1 MANNVT
7 VVNNGVV
14 QQRFYQVYGDLIES
28 KETMEPI
35 AIAHGNGPIC
45 GFDIVDTSTDHVIIR
60 GSWDPNL
67 SSDGISAPP
76 VLKKA
81 NRRVILSDGENNGGN
96 VVNAIVTNDGLIHIC
111 PAILDFT
118 NVKPTGGWFDLNNPN
133 GFVAFAMKVSHTYTP
148 VADASNIGVSD
159 FSITWLTLEKSTGG
173 TYSPAEVASL
183 DFSSL
188 VGTILPS
195 GWINRNTDSLVGIYI
210 VGYDPSW
217 GDNDVYASFRY
228 KMALV
233 SYDGKWPVS
242 PFTNGSFDI
251 LSLNQKVKN
260 IPVIEEDVDS
270 LKGLNSILQNQV
282 NTLGKGIECDYTL
295 STNVTYEETGDGTV
309 SITIKKLVYLG
320 VSLYEGAGKTFTS
333 NTLYLSNIRAI
344 YLDILSPGT
353 NQDTGL
359 PSISKWGLSLG
370 SSAVRLTNPR
380 DIKGSLS
387 GDFQGT
393 GVSGSTTAGIIC
405 LINKDGSQ
413 TPDSL
418 YDRVGNGKS
427 LKVVKPSDD
436 PSYYL
441 ALVLNNFFN
450 RFANTGDKL
459 DTSSERDKRYTRVF
473 IDTKSRGLTSSDACG
488 ITFRLYPTGINLSW
502 YVYLSNTSSP
512 YTQGTFRLD
521 LNSEL
526 ALHFKPYVLKNLYDF
541 YKKVTA
547 QRSGGKLLLQSMPL
561 MVNTTQSG
569 TEQEVNGHI
578 FVYLRD
584 DSSGNFYLEVVVGT
598 ISGSSSA
605 ISSSSA
611 IRSTYFGTTFIPFML
626 NDVWDLCN
634 TGDLSITPHV

>member
-28 KETMEPI
+28 KEIMEPI

-67 SSDGISAPP
+67 YSDGISAPP

-118 NVKPTGGWFDLNNPN
+118 KVKPTGGWFDLNSPDR
-133 GFVAFAMKVSHTYTP
+133 FVAFAMKVSHTYTP

-183 DFSSL
+183 NFSSL

-217 GDNDVYASFRY
+217 GDNDVYASFGY

-282 NTLGKGIECDYTL
+282 NTLGKGIECDYDL
-295 STNVTYEETGDGTV
+295 NIHVTDKGTGNGTV

-333 NTLYLSNIRAI
+333 NIMYLNNIKAI
-344 YLDILSPGT
+344 YLDILSSDT
-353 NQDTGL
+353 NPDTGL

-370 SSAVRLTNPR
+370 LSTVRLTNPS
-380 DIKGSLS
+380 DIRGGIS

-393 GVSGSTTAGIIC
+393 GESGSISAGIIC
-405 LINKDGSQ
+405 LINKNGQ
-413 TPDSL
+413 MTDSY
-418 YDRVGNGKS
+418 YDLVGNGKS
-427 LKVVKPSDD
+427 SKVVKPSDD

-450 RFANTGDKL
+450 RFANTADVL
-459 DTSSERDKRYTRVF
+459 DTSPERDKRYTRIF
-473 IDTKSRGLTSSDACG
+473 IDTKSGGLISSDTCG

-541 YKKVTA
+541 YKKVTITA
-547 QRSGGKLLLQSMPL
+547 PGERLLLQSMPL
-561 MVNTTQSG
+561 VMRDTQTG
-569 TEQEVNGHI
+569 LEQEVNGHI
-578 FVYLRD
+578 FVYLRNN
-584 DSSGNFYLEVVVGT
+584 SSGNFYLEVIVGS
-598 ISGSSSA
+598 ISGSSYT
-605 ISSSSA
+605 
-611 IRSTYFGTTFIPFML
+611 IRNTYFGTTFIPFML

-634 TGDLSITPHV
+634 IGDVSITPNV

>member
-81 NRRVILSDGENNGGN
+81 NRRVIISDGENNGGN

-133 GFVAFAMKVSHTYTP
+133 RFVAFAMKVSHTYTP

-217 GDNDVYASFRY
+217 GDNDVYASFGY

-282 NTLGKGIECDYTL
+282 NTLGKGIECDYDL
-295 STNVTYEETGDGTV
+295 NIYVTDKGTGNGTV

-333 NTLYLSNIRAI
+333 NTMYLNNIKAI
-344 YLDILSPGT
+344 YLDILSSGT
-353 NQDTGL
+353 NPDTGL

-370 SSAVRLTNPR
+370 LSTVRLTNPS
-380 DIKGSLS
+380 DIRGGIS

-393 GVSGSTTAGIIC
+393 GESGSISAGIIC
-405 LINKDGSQ
+405 LINKNGQ
-413 TPDSL
+413 MTDSY
-418 YDRVGNGKS
+418 YDLVGNGKS
-427 LKVVKPSDD
+427 SKVVKPSDD

-450 RFANTGDKL
+450 RFANTADVL

-473 IDTKSRGLTSSDACG
+473 IDTKSGGLTSNDTCG

-526 ALHFKPYVLKNLYDF
+526 ALHFKSYVLKNLYDF

-547 QRSGGKLLLQSMPL
+547 QESGGKLLLQSMPL

-605 ISSSSA
+605 I
-611 IRSTYFGTTFIPFML
+611 RSTYFGTTFIPFML

-634 TGDLSITPHV
+634 TGDVSITPHV

>member
-14 QQRFYQVYGDLIES
+14 QQRFYQVYGNLIES

-60 GSWDPNL
+60 GSWDPHL

-118 NVKPTGGWFDLNNPN
+118 NVKPTGGWFDINNPSR
-133 GFVAFAMKVSHTYTP
+133 FVAFAMKVSHTYTP

-159 FSITWLTLEKSTGG
+159 FNITWLTLEKSIGG

-183 DFSSL
+183 DFSHL

-210 VGYDPSW
+210 IGYDPSW
-217 GDNDVYASFRY
+217 GDNDVYASFGY

-282 NTLGKGIECDYTL
+282 NTLGKGIECDYDL
-295 STNVTYEETGDGTV
+295 NIHVTDKGNGNGTV

-320 VSLYEGAGKTFTS
+320 VSLYKGAGKTFTS
-333 NTLYLSNIRAI
+333 NILYLNNIRAI
-344 YLDILSPGT
+344 YLDILSSGT
-353 NQDTGL
+353 NPDTDL

-370 SSAVRLTNPR
+370 SSTVRLTNPS
-380 DIKGSLS
+380 DIRKGIS

-393 GVSGSTTAGIIC
+393 GESGSISAGIIC
-405 LINKDGSQ
+405 LINKNGQ
-413 TPDSL
+413 ITDSY
-418 YDRVGNGKS
+418 YDLVGNGKS
-427 LKVVKPSDD
+427 SKVVKPSDD

-450 RFANTGDKL
+450 RFANAADVL
-459 DTSSERDKRYTRVF
+459 DVSSENNKRYTRIF
-473 IDTKSRGLTSSDACG
+473 IDTKSGGLTSGDTCG

-512 YTQGTFRLD
+512 YTQGTFRLN

-526 ALHFKPYVLKNLYDF
+526 ALHFNPYVLKNLYDF

-547 QRSGGKLLLQSMPL
+547 QSSGGGKLLLQSMPL
-561 MVNTTQSG
+561 MVNTTQTG
-569 TEQEVNGHI
+569 LEQEVNGHI
-578 FVYLRD
+578 FVYLRNT
-584 DSSGNFYLEVVVGT
+584 SSNNFYLEIVVST
-598 ISGSSSA
+598 ISDSSST
-605 ISSSSA
+605 

-634 TGDLSITPHV
+634 IGDV

>member
-118 NVKPTGGWFDLNNPN
+118 NVKPTGGWFDLNNPDR
-133 GFVAFAMKVSHTYTP
+133 FVAFAMKVSHTYTP

-159 FSITWLTLEKSTGG
+159 FSITRLTLEKSIGG

-217 GDNDVYASFRY
+217 GDNDVYASFGY

-295 STNVTYEETGDGTV
+295 STNVTNKKTGDGTV

-370 SSAVRLTNPR
+370 SSAARLTNPR

-427 LKVVKPSDD
+427 SKVVKPSDD

-459 DTSSERDKRYTRVF
+459 DISSERDKRYTRIL
-473 IDTKSRGLTSSDACG
+473 IDTKSGGLTPSDNCE

-502 YVYLSNTSSP
+502 YLYLSNTSSP

-547 QRSGGKLLLQSMPL
+547 QVSGGELLLQSMPL
-561 MVNTTQSG
+561 IVNTTQTG
-569 TEQEVNGHI
+569 LKQEVNGHTL
-578 FVYLRD
+578 VYLRN
-584 DSSGNFYLEVVVGT
+584 DSSGNFYLEVVVST
-598 ISGSSSA
+598 IN
-605 ISSSSA
+605 SSSS
-611 IRSTYFGTTFIPFML
+611 ILRSIYFGTTFIPFML

-634 TGDLSITPHV
+634 IGDASITLNV

>member
-1 MANNVT
+1 MDNNVT

-118 NVKPTGGWFDLNNPN
+118 NVKPTGGWFDLYNPN
-133 GFVAFAMKVSHTYTP
+133 RFVAFAMKVSHTYTP

-217 GDNDVYASFRY
+217 GDNDVYASFGY

-282 NTLGKGIECDYTL
+282 NTLGKGIECDYDL
-295 STNVTYEETGDGTV
+295 NIHVTDEGTGNGTV

-333 NTLYLSNIRAI
+333 NTMYLNNIKAI
-344 YLDILSPGT
+344 YLDILSSDT
-353 NQDTGL
+353 NPDTGL

-370 SSAVRLTNPR
+370 LSTVRLTNPS
-380 DIKGSLS
+380 DIRGGIS

-393 GVSGSTTAGIIC
+393 GESGSITAGIIC
-405 LINKDGSQ
+405 LINKDGQIS
-413 TPDSL
+413 DSY
-418 YDRVGNGKS
+418 YDLVGNGKS
-427 LKVVKPSDD
+427 SKVVKPSDD

-450 RFANTGDKL
+450 RFTNTADVM

-473 IDTKSRGLTSSDACG
+473 IGTKMGGLTSSDACI

-502 YVYLSNTSSP
+502 YVYLSYTSSP

-547 QRSGGKLLLQSMPL
+547 RAVSGGKLLLQSMPL
-561 MVNTTQSG
+561 MVNTTQLG
-569 TEQEVNGHI
+569 LEEEVNGHI
-578 FVYLRD
+578 FVYLRN
-584 DSSGNFYLEVVVGT
+584 DSSDNFYLEVVVGT
-598 ISGSSSA
+598 INGSSSV
-605 ISSSSA
+605 
-611 IRSTYFGTTFIPFML
+611 IRNAYFGTTFIPFML

-634 TGDLSITPHV
+634 IGDVSITPNV

>member
-67 SSDGISAPP
+67 SSDGISAPS

-81 NRRVILSDGENNGGN
+81 NRRVIISDGENNGGN

-111 PAILDFT
+111 PVTLDFT

-133 GFVAFAMKVSHTYTP
+133 RFVAFAMKVSHTYTP

-159 FSITWLTLEKSTGG
+159 FSITWLSLEKSTGG

-217 GDNDVYASFRY
+217 GDNDVYASFGY

-251 LSLNQKVKN
+251 LSLNQKIKN
-260 IPVIEEDVDS
+260 IPVIEDDIDS

-295 STNVTYEETGDGTV
+295 DINVTDEGTGDGTV

-320 VSLYEGAGKTFTS
+320 VSLYEGAGKTFIS
-333 NTLYLSNIRAI
+333 NTLYLNNIRAI
-344 YLDILSPGT
+344 YLDILSSGT
-353 NQDTGL
+353 NPDTGL

-370 SSAVRLTNPR
+370 SSTVRLTNPS
-380 DIKGSLS
+380 DIRGSLS

-393 GVSGSTTAGIIC
+393 GESGSITAGIIC
-405 LINKDGSQ
+405 LINKDGQIS
-413 TPDSL
+413 DSY
-418 YDRVGNGKS
+418 YDLVGNGKS
-427 LKVVKPSDD
+427 SKVVKPSDD

-450 RFANTGDKL
+450 RFTNTADVI

-473 IDTKSRGLTSSDACG
+473 IDTKSGGLISSDACG

-547 QRSGGKLLLQSMPL
+547 QQSGGKLLLQSMPL
-561 MVNTTQSG
+561 MVKTTQSG

-584 DSSGNFYLEVVVGT
+584 DSSGNFYLEVVVST
-598 ISGSSSA
+598 ISG
-605 ISSSSA
+605 SSSA

-634 TGDLSITPHV
+634 IGDVSITPNV

>member
-45 GFDIVDTSTDHVIIR
+45 GFDIVDTSTNHVIIR
-60 GSWDPNL
+60 GSWDPHL

-96 VVNAIVTNDGLIHIC
+96 VVNALVTNDGLIHIC

-118 NVKPTGGWFDLNNPN
+118 NVKPTGGWFDLNSPSR
-133 GFVAFAMKVSHTYTP
+133 FVAFAMKVSHTYTQ

-183 DFSSL
+183 NFSSL

-217 GDNDVYASFRY
+217 GDNDVYASFGY

-282 NTLGKGIECDYTL
+282 NTLGKGIECDYDL
-295 STNVTYEETGDGTV
+295 NIYVTDQGIGNGTV

-320 VSLYEGAGKTFTS
+320 VSLHEGAGKTFTS
-333 NTLYLSNIRAI
+333 NIIYLNNIKAI
-344 YLDILSPGT
+344 YLDILLSDT
-353 NQDTGL
+353 NPDTGL

-370 SSAVRLTNPR
+370 LSTVRLTNPS
-380 DIKGSLS
+380 DIRGGDIS

-393 GVSGSTTAGIIC
+393 GESGSISAGIIC
-405 LINKDGSQ
+405 LINKNGQ
-413 TPDSL
+413 MTDSY
-418 YDRVGNGKS
+418 YDLVGNGKS
-427 LKVVKPSDD
+427 SKVVKPSDD

-450 RFANTGDKL
+450 RFANTADVL
-459 DTSSERDKRYTRVF
+459 DTSSERDKRYTRIF
-473 IDTKSRGLTSSDACG
+473 IDTKSGGLISSDACA

-502 YVYLSNTSSP
+502 YVYLSRTSSP
-512 YTQGTFRLD
+512 YTKGTFRLD

-547 QRSGGKLLLQSMPL
+547 QSSGGRLLLQSMPL
-561 MVNTTQSG
+561 MVNATQTG
-569 TEQEVNGHI
+569 LEEEVNGHI
-578 FVYLRD
+578 FVYLRNN
-584 DSSGNFYLEVVVGT
+584 SSGNFYLEVVVGT
-598 ISGSSSA
+598 INGSSL
-605 ISSSSA
+605 A

-626 NDVWDLCN
+626 SDVWDLCN
-634 TGDLSITPHV
+634 IGDVSITQNV

>member
-45 GFDIVDTSTDHVIIR
+45 GFDIVDTSTDHVVIR

-111 PAILDFT
+111 PVTLDFT
-118 NVKPTGGWFDLNNPN
+118 DVKPTGGWFDLNNPN
-133 GFVAFAMKVSHTYTP
+133 RFVAFAMKVSHTYTP

-188 VGTILPS
+188 IGNILPS

-210 VGYDPSW
+210 IGYDPSW
-217 GDNDVYASFRY
+217 GDNDIYASFGY
-228 KMALV
+228 KMALIP
-233 SYDGKWPVS
+233 YDGKWPVS
-242 PFTNGSFDI
+242 PFINGSFDI
-251 LSLNQKVKN
+251 LSLNNKVKN

-295 STNVTYEETGDGTV
+295 NTNVTDEGIGDGTV

-333 NTLYLSNIRAI
+333 NTLYLNNIRAI
-344 YLDILSPGT
+344 YLDILSSGT
-353 NQDTGL
+353 NPDTGL

-370 SSAVRLTNPR
+370 SSTVRLTNPSDLR
-380 DIKGSLS
+380 GSLS

-393 GVSGSTTAGIIC
+393 GESDSTVAGIIC
-405 LINKDGSQ
+405 LINKDGQILDSQ
-413 TPDSL
+413 
-418 YDRVGNGKS
+418 YNRVGNGKS
-427 LKVVKPSDD
+427 SKVVKPSDD

-450 RFANTGDKL
+450 RFTNTADQL

-473 IDTKSRGLTSSDACG
+473 IDTKSGGLTSGDQCG

-547 QRSGGKLLLQSMPL
+547 QASGGKLLLQSIPL
-561 MVNTTQSG
+561 MMNTSQTG
-569 TEQEVNGHI
+569 LEQEANGHI
-578 FVYLRD
+578 FVYLRN
-584 DSSGNFYLEVVVGT
+584 DSSDNFYLEVVVGT
-598 ISGSSSA
+598 ISGSSST
-605 ISSSSA
+605 

-634 TGDLSITPHV
+634 IGDVSITPNV

>member
-81 NRRVILSDGENNGGN
+81 NRRVIISDGENNGGN

-111 PAILDFT
+111 PVTLDFT
-118 NVKPTGGWFDLNNPN
+118 DVKPTGGWFDLINPSK
-133 GFVAFAMKVSHTYTP
+133 FVAFAMKVSHTYTP

-159 FSITWLTLEKSTGG
+159 FSITWLTLEKSIGG

-195 GWINRNTDSLVGIYI
+195 DWINRNTDSLVGIYI

-217 GDNDVYASFRY
+217 GDNDVYASFGY

-282 NTLGKGIECDYTL
+282 NTLGKGIECDYDL
-295 STNVTYEETGDGTV
+295 NIYVTDEGTGNGTV

-333 NTLYLSNIRAI
+333 NIMYLDNIKAI
-344 YLDILSPGT
+344 YLDILSSDT
-353 NQDTGL
+353 NPDTGL

-370 SSAVRLTNPR
+370 LSTVRLTNPS
-380 DIKGSLS
+380 DIGGGIS

-393 GVSGSTTAGIIC
+393 GESGSISAGIIC
-405 LINKDGSQ
+405 LINKNGQ
-413 TPDSL
+413 MTDSY
-418 YDRVGNGKS
+418 YDLVGNGKS
-427 LKVVKPSDD
+427 SKVVKPSDD

-450 RFANTGDKL
+450 RFANTADVL

-473 IDTKSRGLTSSDACG
+473 INTRSGGLTSSDDCG

-502 YVYLSNTSSP
+502 YVYLSDTSSP
-512 YTQGTFRLD
+512 YTRGTFRLD

-547 QRSGGKLLLQSMPL
+547 QASGGKLLLQSMPL

-578 FVYLRD
+578 FVYLRN
-584 DSSGNFYLEVVVGT
+584 DSSDNFYLEVVVGT
-598 ISGSSSA
+598 ISGSSSVT
-605 ISSSSA
+605 
-611 IRSTYFGTTFIPFML
+611 IRSIYFGTTFIPFML

-634 TGDLSITPHV
+634 TGDVSITPKV

>member
-133 GFVAFAMKVSHTYTP
+133 RFVAFAMKVSHTYTP

-217 GDNDVYASFRY
+217 GDNDVYASFGY

-282 NTLGKGIECDYTL
+282 NILGKGIECDYTL
-295 STNVTYEETGDGTV
+295 STNVTNEETGDGTV

-427 LKVVKPSDD
+427 SKVVKPSDD

-473 IDTKSRGLTSSDACG
+473 IDTKSGGLTSSDACG

-502 YVYLSNTSSP
+502 YLYLSNTSSP

-526 ALHFKPYVLKNLYDF
+526 ALHFNPYVLKNLYDF

-547 QRSGGKLLLQSMPL
+547 QQSGGKLLLQSMPL
-561 MVNTTQSG
+561 MVNTTQIG

-584 DSSGNFYLEVVVGT
+584 DSSGNFYLEVVVGI
-598 ISGSSSA
+598 ISGSSSV
-605 ISSSSA
+605 
-611 IRSTYFGTTFIPFML
+611 IRNTYFGTTFIPFML

-634 TGDLSITPHV
+634 TGDVSITPHV

>member
-133 GFVAFAMKVSHTYTP
+133 RFVAFAMKVSHTYTP

-217 GDNDVYASFRY
+217 GDNDVYASFGY

-295 STNVTYEETGDGTV
+295 STNVTDEETGDGTV

-427 LKVVKPSDD
+427 SKVVKPSDD

-459 DTSSERDKRYTRVF
+459 DTSSERDKRYTRIF
-473 IDTKSRGLTSSDACG
+473 IDTRSGGLTSSDTCG
-488 ITFRLYPTGINLSW
+488 ITFRLYPIGINLSW

-512 YTQGTFRLD
+512 SYTQGTFRLD

-526 ALHFKPYVLKNLYDF
+526 DLHFNSYVLKNVYDF

-547 QRSGGKLLLQSMPL
+547 QKSGGKLLLQSMPL
-561 MVNTTQSG
+561 MVNTTQIGLES
-569 TEQEVNGHI
+569 EVNGHI

-598 ISGSSSA
+598 ISGSSST
-605 ISSSSA
+605 
-611 IRSTYFGTTFIPFML
+611 IRNTYFGTTFIPFML

-634 TGDLSITPHV
+634 IGDVSITPNV

>member
-1 MANNVT
+1 MDNNVT

-111 PAILDFT
+111 PVTLDFT
-118 NVKPTGGWFDLNNPN
+118 DVKPTGGWFDLNSNPSK
-133 GFVAFAMKVSHTYTP
+133 FVAFAMKVSHTYTP

-183 DFSSL
+183 NFSSL

-217 GDNDVYASFRY
+217 GDNDVYASFGY

-260 IPVIEEDVDS
+260 IPVIEDDIDS

-295 STNVTYEETGDGTV
+295 DINVTNEGTGDGTV

-320 VSLYEGAGKTFTS
+320 VSLYEEAGKTFIS
-333 NTLYLSNIRAI
+333 NTLYLNNIRAI
-344 YLDILSPGT
+344 YLDILSSGT
-353 NQDTGL
+353 NPDTGL

-370 SSAVRLTNPR
+370 SSTVRLTNPS
-380 DIKGSLS
+380 DIRRSLS

-393 GVSGSTTAGIIC
+393 GESGSITAGIIC
-405 LINKDGSQ
+405 LINKDGQIS
-413 TPDSL
+413 DSY
-418 YDRVGNGKS
+418 YDLVGNGKS
-427 LKVVKPSDD
+427 SKVVKPSDD

-450 RFANTGDKL
+450 RFTNTADVI
-459 DTSSERDKRYTRVF
+459 DISSNRDKRYTRIF
-473 IDTKSRGLTSSDACG
+473 IDTKSGGLTSSDTCV

-502 YVYLSNTSSP
+502 HLYLSKTSSP

-526 ALHFKPYVLKNLYDF
+526 TLHFKSYVLKNLYDF

-547 QRSGGKLLLQSMPL
+547 QESGGKLLLQSMPL
-561 MVNTTQSG
+561 MVDTTQSG

-578 FVYLRD
+578 FVYLRG

-605 ISSSSA
+605 T
-611 IRSTYFGTTFIPFML
+611 RRRTYFGTTFIPFML

-634 TGDLSITPHV
+634 TGDVSITPNV

>member
-118 NVKPTGGWFDLNNPN
+118 NVKPTGGWFDINNPN
-133 GFVAFAMKVSHTYTP
+133 RFVAFAMKVSHTYTP

-188 VGTILPS
+188 VGIILPS

-210 VGYDPSW
+210 IGYDPSW
-217 GDNDVYASFRY
+217 GDNDVYASFGY

-282 NTLGKGIECDYTL
+282 NTLGKGIECDYDL
-295 STNVTYEETGDGTV
+295 NIYVTNKGIGNGTV

-333 NTLYLSNIRAI
+333 NILYLNNIKAI
-344 YLDILSPGT
+344 YLDILPSGT
-353 NQDTGL
+353 NPADTGL

-370 SSAVRLTNPR
+370 FSTVRLTNPS
-380 DIKGSLS
+380 DIRKDIS

-393 GVSGSTTAGIIC
+393 GESGSISAGIIC
-405 LINKDGSQ
+405 LINKNGQ
-413 TPDSL
+413 MTDSH
-418 YDRVGNGKS
+418 YDLVGNGKS
-427 LKVVKPSDD
+427 SKVVKPSDD

-450 RFANTGDKL
+450 RFANITDVL
-459 DTSSERDKRYTRVF
+459 DTSSERDKRYIRIY
-473 IDTKSRGLTSSDACG
+473 IDTKSGGLISSDTCG

-526 ALHFKPYVLKNLYDF
+526 ALHFRPYVLKNLYDF

-547 QRSGGKLLLQSMPL
+547 QVSGGKLLLQSMPL
-561 MVNTTQSG
+561 MVNATQTG
-569 TEQEVNGHI
+569 LEQEVNGHI
-578 FVYLRD
+578 FVYLRN
-584 DSSGNFYLEVVVGT
+584 DSSGNFYLEVVVSS
-598 ISGSSSA
+598 ISGSSSV
-605 ISSSSA
+605 
-611 IRSTYFGTTFIPFML
+611 IRSIYFGTTFIPFML

-634 TGDLSITPHV
+634 IGDV

>member
-67 SSDGISAPP
+67 SSDGIPAPP

-81 NRRVILSDGENNGGN
+81 NRRVIISDGENNGGN

-111 PAILDFT
+111 PVILDFT
-118 NVKPTGGWFDLNNPN
+118 DVKPTGGWFDLISNPSK
-133 GFVAFAMKVSHTYTP
+133 FVAFAMKVSHTYTP

-159 FSITWLTLEKSTGG
+159 FSITWLTLEKSIGG

-217 GDNDVYASFRY
+217 GDNDVYASFGY

-251 LSLNQKVKN
+251 LSLNQRVKN
-260 IPVIEEDVDS
+260 ILPVMGDNIDS
-270 LKGLNSILQNQV
+270 LKGILQNQV
-282 NTLGKGIECDYTL
+282 NTIGKGIECDYTL
-295 STNVTYEETGDGTV
+295 DINVTDKGTGDGTV

-320 VSLYEGAGKTFTS
+320 ISLYEGAGRTFTS
-333 NTLYLSNIRAI
+333 NTVYLNHIKAI
-344 YLDILSPGT
+344 YLDILSFNT
-353 NQDTGL
+353 NPDTGL

-370 SSAVRLTNPR
+370 LSTVRLTNPS
-380 DIKGSLS
+380 DIRRGMS
-387 GDFQGT
+387 GDFQGI
-393 GVSGSTTAGIIC
+393 GKSGPILSGIIC
-405 LINKDGSQ
+405 LINKNGQ
-413 TPDSL
+413 MTDSHYGL
-418 YDRVGNGKS
+418 VGNGKS
-427 LKVVKPSDD
+427 SKVVKPSDD

-450 RFANTGDKL
+450 RFANTADVL
-459 DTSSERDKRYTRVF
+459 DVSSSEKYKRYIKTF
-473 IDTKSRGLTSSDACG
+473 IDTKSEGLTSSDCCV

-502 YVYLSNTSSP
+502 YVYLSKTSSP

-521 LNSEL
+521 LNSIL
-526 ALHFKPYVLKNLYDF
+526 ALHFEPYVLKNLYDF
-541 YKKVTA
+541 YKKVTT
-547 QRSGGKLLLQSMPL
+547 QVYGGKLLLQSMPL
-561 MVNTTQSG
+561 MVDTTQSG

-578 FVYLRD
+578 FVYLLRND
-584 DSSGNFYLEVVVGT
+584 LSDNFYLEVVVGT

-605 ISSSSA
+605 T
-611 IRSTYFGTTFIPFML
+611 IRNIYLGTTFIPFML

-634 TGDLSITPHV
+634 TGDVSITPKV

>member
-14 QQRFYQVYGDLIES
+14 QQRFYQVYGNLIES

-81 NRRVILSDGENNGGN
+81 NRRVILSDRENNGGN

-118 NVKPTGGWFDLNNPN
+118 NVKPTGGWFDLNSPDR
-133 GFVAFAMKVSHTYTP
+133 FVAFAMKVSHTYTP

-183 DFSSL
+183 NFASL

-295 STNVTYEETGDGTV
+295 STKVTNEETGDGTV

-427 LKVVKPSDD
+427 SKVVKPSDD

-459 DTSSERDKRYTRVF
+459 DTSSKRDKRYTRIF
-473 IDTKSRGLTSSDACG
+473 IDTKSGGLTSSDTCG

-547 QRSGGKLLLQSMPL
+547 KASGGKLLLQSMPL
-561 MVNTTQSG
+561 IVNTTQTG
-569 TEQEVNGHI
+569 LEQEVNGHI
-578 FVYLRD
+578 FVYLRN
-584 DSSGNFYLEVVVGT
+584 DSSDNFYLEVVVGT
-598 ISGSSSA
+598 ISG
-605 ISSSSA
+605 SSSA

-634 TGDLSITPHV
+634 IGDVSITPNV

>member
-81 NRRVILSDGENNGGN
+81 NRRVILSDGKNNGGN

-133 GFVAFAMKVSHTYTP
+133 RFVAFAMKVSHTYTP

-217 GDNDVYASFRY
+217 GDNDVYASFGY

-260 IPVIEEDVDS
+260 IPIIEADVDS

-295 STNVTYEETGDGTV
+295 NTNVTDEGIGDGTV

-333 NTLYLSNIRAI
+333 NTLYLNNIRAI
-344 YLDILSPGT
+344 YLDILSSGT
-353 NQDTGL
+353 NPETGL
-359 PSISKWGLSLG
+359 PSISKWGLTLG
-370 SSAVRLTNPR
+370 SSTVRLTNPSDLR
-380 DIKGSLS
+380 GSLS

-393 GVSGSTTAGIIC
+393 GESGSTVAGIIC
-405 LINKDGSQ
+405 LINKNGQ
-413 TPDSL
+413 MTDSY
-418 YDRVGNGKS
+418 YDLVGNGKS
-427 LKVVKPSDD
+427 SKVVKPSDD

-450 RFANTGDKL
+450 RFTNTADQL

-473 IDTKSRGLTSSDACG
+473 IDTKSGGLTSGDQCG

-547 QRSGGKLLLQSMPL
+547 QASGGKLLLQSIPL
-561 MVNTTQSG
+561 MMNTSQTG
-569 TEQEVNGHI
+569 LEQEANGHI
-578 FVYLRD
+578 FVYLRN
-584 DSSGNFYLEVVVGT
+584 DSSDNFYLEVVVGT
-598 ISGSSSA
+598 ISGSSST
-605 ISSSSA
+605 

-634 TGDLSITPHV
+634 MGDVSITPHV

>member
-81 NRRVILSDGENNGGN
+81 NRRVIISDGENNGGN

-111 PAILDFT
+111 PVTLDFT
-118 NVKPTGGWFDLNNPN
+118 DVKPTGGWFDLNNPN
-133 GFVAFAMKVSHTYTP
+133 RFVAFAMKVSHTYTP

-217 GDNDVYASFRY
+217 GDNDVYASFGY

-295 STNVTYEETGDGTV
+295 DIKVTDEGTGDGTV

-333 NTLYLSNIRAI
+333 NTMYLNNIKAI
-344 YLDILSPGT
+344 YLDILSSDT
-353 NQDTGL
+353 NPDTGL

-370 SSAVRLTNPR
+370 LSTVRLTNPS
-380 DIKGSLS
+380 DIRGGIS

-393 GVSGSTTAGIIC
+393 GESGSISAGIIC
-405 LINKDGSQ
+405 LINKNGQ
-413 TPDSL
+413 MTDSYYGL
-418 YDRVGNGKS
+418 VGNGKS
-427 LKVVKPSDD
+427 SKVVKPSDD

-450 RFANTGDKL
+450 RFANIADVL

-473 IDTKSRGLTSSDACG
+473 IDTKSGGLTLSDACG

-547 QRSGGKLLLQSMPL
+547 QASGGKLLLQSMPL
-561 MVNTTQSG
+561 MVNTTKSG

-578 FVYLRD
+578 FVYLRN
-584 DSSGNFYLEVVVGT
+584 DSSDNFYLEVVVGT

-605 ISSSSA
+605 T
-611 IRSTYFGTTFIPFML
+611 IRSIYFGTTFIPFML

-634 TGDLSITPHV
+634 TGDVSITPNV

>member
-45 GFDIVDTSTDHVIIR
+45 GFDIVDTSTDRVIIR

-133 GFVAFAMKVSHTYTP
+133 RFVAFAMKVSHTYTP

-210 VGYDPSW
+210 IGYDPSW
-217 GDNDVYASFRY
+217 GDNDVYASFGY

-282 NTLGKGIECDYTL
+282 NTLGKGIECDYDL
-295 STNVTYEETGDGTV
+295 NIYVTDGGTGNGTV

-320 VSLYEGAGKTFTS
+320 VSLHEGAGKTFTS
-333 NTLYLSNIRAI
+333 NTMYLNNIKAI
-344 YLDILSPGT
+344 YLDILSSGT
-353 NQDTGL
+353 NPDTGL

-370 SSAVRLTNPR
+370 SSTVRLTNPS
-380 DIKGSLS
+380 DIRGSLS

-393 GVSGSTTAGIIC
+393 GESGSITAGIIC
-405 LINKDGSQ
+405 LINKNGQ
-413 TPDSL
+413 MTDSY
-418 YDRVGNGKS
+418 YDLVGNGKS
-427 LKVVKPSDD
+427 SKVVKPSDD

-450 RFANTGDKL
+450 RFANTTDVL

-473 IDTKSRGLTSSDACG
+473 IDTKSGGLTSSDICG

-547 QRSGGKLLLQSMPL
+547 QASGGKLLLQSMPL
-561 MVNTTQSG
+561 MVNTTQTG
-569 TEQEVNGHI
+569 LEQEVNGHI
-578 FVYLRD
+578 FVYLRN
-584 DSSGNFYLEVVVGT
+584 DSSDNFYLEVVVST
-598 ISGSSSA
+598 ISG
-605 ISSSSA
+605 SSSA

-634 TGDLSITPHV
+634 IGDVSITPNV

>member
-133 GFVAFAMKVSHTYTP
+133 RFVAFAMKVSHTYTP
-148 VADASNIGVSD
+148 VADASNIGASD
-159 FSITWLTLEKSTGG
+159 FSITWLSLEKSTGG
-173 TYSPAEVASL
+173 TYSPSEVASL

-188 VGTILPS
+188 IGNILPS

-210 VGYDPSW
+210 IGYDPSW
-217 GDNDVYASFRY
+217 GDNDIYASFGY

-242 PFTNGSFDI
+242 PFINGSFDI
-251 LSLNQKVKN
+251 LSLNNKVKN
-260 IPVIEEDVDS
+260 IPIIEADVDS

-295 STNVTYEETGDGTV
+295 NTHVTDEGTGDGTV

-333 NTLYLSNIRAI
+333 NTLYLNNIRAI
-344 YLDILSPGT
+344 YLDILSSGT
-353 NQDTGL
+353 NPETGL
-359 PSISKWGLSLG
+359 PSISKWGLTLG
-370 SSAVRLTNPR
+370 SSTVRLTNPSDLR
-380 DIKGSLS
+380 GSLS

-393 GVSGSTTAGIIC
+393 GESGSTVAGIIC
-405 LINKDGSQ
+405 LINKNGQ
-413 TPDSL
+413 MTDSY
-418 YDRVGNGKS
+418 YDLVGNGKS
-427 LKVVKPSDD
+427 SKVVKPSDD

-450 RFANTGDKL
+450 RFTNTADQL

-473 IDTKSRGLTSSDACG
+473 IDTKSGGLTSGDQCG

-547 QRSGGKLLLQSMPL
+547 QASGGKLLLQSMPL

-578 FVYLRD
+578 FVYLRN
-584 DSSGNFYLEVVVGT
+584 DSSDNFYLEVVVGT

-605 ISSSSA
+605 T

-634 TGDLSITPHV
+634 TGDVSITPHV

>member
-60 GSWDPNL
+60 GSWDPYL
-67 SSDGISAPP
+67 SRDGISAPP

-81 NRRVILSDGENNGGN
+81 NRRVILSDGKNNGGN

-118 NVKPTGGWFDLNNPN
+118 NVKPTGGWFDLYNPN

-188 VGTILPS
+188 IGTILPS

-210 VGYDPSW
+210 IGYDPSW
-217 GDNDVYASFRY
+217 GDNDVYASFGY
-228 KMALV
+228 KVALV

-270 LKGLNSILQNQV
+270 LKGLNNILQNQV
-282 NTLGKGIECDYTL
+282 NTLGKGIECDYDL
-295 STNVTYEETGDGTV
+295 NIRVTDKGVGNGIV

-333 NTLYLSNIRAI
+333 NSVYLDNIKAI
-344 YLDILSPGT
+344 YLDILSSGT
-353 NQDTGL
+353 NPDTDL

-370 SSAVRLTNPR
+370 LSTVRLTNPSDLR
-380 DIKGSLS
+380 EGIS

-393 GVSGSTTAGIIC
+393 GESGSISAGIIC
-405 LINKDGSQ
+405 LINKNGQ
-413 TPDSL
+413 LTDSH
-418 YDRVGNGKS
+418 YDLVGNGKS
-427 LKVVKPSDD
+427 SKVVKPSDD

-450 RFANTGDKL
+450 RFANAADVL
-459 DTSSERDKRYTRVF
+459 DTSSEKDKRYTRVF
-473 IDTKSRGLTSSDACG
+473 IDTKIGDLTPSDGCG
-488 ITFRLYPTGINLSW
+488 ITFRLYPTGMNLSW

-512 YTQGTFRLD
+512 YSQGTFRLN
-521 LNSEL
+521 LNTEL
-526 ALHFKPYVLKNLYDF
+526 ALQFYPYVFTNLYDF

-547 QRSGGKLLLQSMPL
+547 RASGGKLLLQSMPL
-561 MVNTTQSG
+561 MVDTTQTG
-569 TEQEVNGHI
+569 LEQEVNGHI
-578 FVYLRD
+578 LVYLRN
-584 DSSGNFYLEVVVGT
+584 DSLGNLYLEVVVST

-605 ISSSSA
+605 A
-611 IRSTYFGTTFIPFML
+611 IRNTYFGTTFIPFML

-634 TGDLSITPHV
+634 IGEV

>member
-81 NRRVILSDGENNGGN
+81 NRRVILSDRENNGGN

-118 NVKPTGGWFDLNNPN
+118 NVKPTGGWFDLYNLNR
-133 GFVAFAMKVSHTYTP
+133 FVAFAMKVRHTYTP

-183 DFSSL
+183 NFSSL

-217 GDNDVYASFRY
+217 GDNDVYASFGY

-282 NTLGKGIECDYTL
+282 NTLGKGIECDYDL
-295 STNVTYEETGDGTV
+295 NIYVTDKGTGNGTV

-333 NTLYLSNIRAI
+333 NTMYLNNIKAI
-344 YLDILSPGT
+344 YLDILSSDT
-353 NQDTGL
+353 NPDTGL

-370 SSAVRLTNPR
+370 LSTVRLTNPS
-380 DIKGSLS
+380 DIRGGIS

-393 GVSGSTTAGIIC
+393 GESGSISAGIIC
-405 LINKDGSQ
+405 LINKNGQ
-413 TPDSL
+413 MTDSY
-418 YDRVGNGKS
+418 YDLVGNGKS
-427 LKVVKPSDD
+427 SKVVKPSDD

-450 RFANTGDKL
+450 RFANTADVL

-473 IDTKSRGLTSSDACG
+473 IDTKSGGLTHSDACG

-502 YVYLSNTSSP
+502 YLYLSNTSYP

-526 ALHFKPYVLKNLYDF
+526 DLPFKPYVLKNLYDF

-547 QRSGGKLLLQSMPL
+547 QASDGRLLLQSMPL
-561 MVNTTQSG
+561 MVNNTQTG
-569 TEQEVNGHI
+569 LEQEVNGHI
-578 FVYLRD
+578 FVYLRN
-584 DSSGNFYLEVVVGT
+584 DSSDNFYLEVVVGT
-598 ISGSSSA
+598 ISDSNSV
-605 ISSSSA
+605 

-634 TGDLSITPHV
+634 IGDVSITPNV

>member
-81 NRRVILSDGENNGGN
+81 NRRVILSDGKNNGGN

-133 GFVAFAMKVSHTYTP
+133 RFVAFAMKVSHTYTP

-217 GDNDVYASFRY
+217 GDNDVYASFGY

-270 LKGLNSILQNQV
+270 LKGLNSILQNRV

-295 STNVTYEETGDGTV
+295 STNVTNEETGDGTV

-370 SSAVRLTNPR
+370 SSDVRLTNPR

-427 LKVVKPSDD
+427 SKVVKPSDD

-459 DTSSERDKRYTRVF
+459 DTSSERDKKYTRIF
-473 IDTKSRGLTSSDACG
+473 IDTKSGGLTSSDACA

-547 QRSGGKLLLQSMPL
+547 QKSGGKLLLQSMPL

-598 ISGSSSA
+598 ISGSSSV
-605 ISSSSA
+605 
-611 IRSTYFGTTFIPFML
+611 IRRFYFGTTFIPFML

-634 TGDLSITPHV
+634 TGDVSITPHV

>member
-81 NRRVILSDGENNGGN
+81 NRRVIISDGENNGGN

-111 PAILDFT
+111 PVTLDFT
-118 NVKPTGGWFDLNNPN
+118 DVKPTGGWFDLSNPSK
-133 GFVAFAMKVSHTYTP
+133 FVAFAMKVSHTYTP

-159 FSITWLTLEKSTGG
+159 FSITWLSLEKSTGG

-217 GDNDVYASFRY
+217 GDNDVYASFGY

-260 IPVIEEDVDS
+260 IPVIEDDIDS

-295 STNVTYEETGDGTV
+295 DINVTDEGTGDGTV

-320 VSLYEGAGKTFTS
+320 VSLYEGSGKTFTS
-333 NTLYLSNIRAI
+333 NTLYLNNIRAI
-344 YLDILSPGT
+344 YLDILSSGT
-353 NQDTGL
+353 NPDTGL

-370 SSAVRLTNPR
+370 SSTVRLTNPS
-380 DIKGSLS
+380 DIRGSLS

-393 GVSGSTTAGIIC
+393 GESGSITAGIIC
-405 LINKDGSQ
+405 LINKDGQIS
-413 TPDSL
+413 DSY

-427 LKVVKPSDD
+427 SKVVKPSDD

-450 RFANTGDKL
+450 RFANTADVL

-473 IDTKSRGLTSSDACG
+473 IDTKSGGLTSSDTCE

-512 YTQGTFRLD
+512 YTHGTFRLD

-547 QRSGGKLLLQSMPL
+547 QASGGKLLLQSMPL

-578 FVYLRD
+578 FVYLRN
-584 DSSGNFYLEVVVGT
+584 DSSDNFYLEVVVGT

-605 ISSSSA
+605 T

-634 TGDLSITPHV
+634 TGDVSITPNV

>member
-81 NRRVILSDGENNGGN
+81 NRRVIISDGENNGGN

-111 PAILDFT
+111 PVTLDFT
-118 NVKPTGGWFDLNNPN
+118 DVKPTGGWFDLSNPSK
-133 GFVAFAMKVSHTYTP
+133 FVAFAMKVSHTYTP

-217 GDNDVYASFRY
+217 GDNDVYASFGY

-242 PFTNGSFDI
+242 PFINGSFDI
-251 LSLNQKVKN
+251 LSLNQRVKN
-260 IPVIEEDVDS
+260 IPVIEDDIDS

-295 STNVTYEETGDGTV
+295 DIKVRDEGIGDGTV

-333 NTLYLSNIRAI
+333 NTMYLNDIKAI
-344 YLDILSPGT
+344 YLDILSSDT
-353 NQDTGL
+353 NPDTGL

-370 SSAVRLTNPR
+370 LSTVRLTNPS
-380 DIKGSLS
+380 DIRGGIS

-393 GVSGSTTAGIIC
+393 GESGSISAGIIC
-405 LINKDGSQ
+405 LINKNGQ
-413 TPDSL
+413 MTDSYYGL
-418 YDRVGNGKS
+418 VGNGKS
-427 LKVVKPSDD
+427 SKVVKPSDD

-450 RFANTGDKL
+450 RFANTADVL
-459 DTSSERDKRYTRVF
+459 DTSSERDKRYIRIFT
-473 IDTKSRGLTSSDACG
+473 DTKSGGLTSSDACA

-502 YVYLSNTSSP
+502 YVYLSNTSFP

-547 QRSGGKLLLQSMPL
+547 QASGGRLLLQSMPL

-578 FVYLRD
+578 FVYLRN

-605 ISSSSA
+605 T
-611 IRSTYFGTTFIPFML
+611 IRSMYFGTTFIPFML

-634 TGDLSITPHV
+634 TGDVSITPNV

>member
-133 GFVAFAMKVSHTYTP
+133 RFVAFAMKVSHTYTP

-217 GDNDVYASFRY
+217 GDNDVYASFGY

-282 NTLGKGIECDYTL
+282 NTLGKGIECDYDL
-295 STNVTYEETGDGTV
+295 NIYVTDEGTGNGTV

-333 NTLYLSNIRAI
+333 NTMYLNNIKAI
-344 YLDILSPGT
+344 YLDILLSDT
-353 NQDTGL
+353 NPDTGL

-370 SSAVRLTNPR
+370 LSTVRLTNPS
-380 DIKGSLS
+380 DIRGGIS

-393 GVSGSTTAGIIC
+393 GESGSISAGIIC
-405 LINKDGSQ
+405 LINKNGQ
-413 TPDSL
+413 MTDSY
-418 YDRVGNGKS
+418 YDLVGNGKS
-427 LKVVKPSDD
+427 SKVVKPSDD

-450 RFANTGDKL
+450 RFTNTADQL

-473 IDTKSRGLTSSDACG
+473 IDTKSGGLTSGDQCG

-547 QRSGGKLLLQSMPL
+547 QASGGKLLLQSIPL
-561 MVNTTQSG
+561 MMNTSQTG
-569 TEQEVNGHI
+569 LEQEANGHI
-578 FVYLRD
+578 FVYLRN
-584 DSSGNFYLEVVVGT
+584 DSSDNFYLEVVVGT
-598 ISGSSSA
+598 ISGSSST
-605 ISSSSA
+605 

-634 TGDLSITPHV
+634 IGDVSITPNV

>member
-118 NVKPTGGWFDLNNPN
+118 NVKPTGGWFDLTSR
-133 GFVAFAMKVSHTYTP
+133 FVAFAMKVSHTYTP

-217 GDNDVYASFRY
+217 GDNDVYASFGY

-282 NTLGKGIECDYTL
+282 NTLGKGIECDYDL
-295 STNVTYEETGDGTV
+295 NIHVTDKGTGNGTV

-333 NTLYLSNIRAI
+333 NTMYLNNIKAI
-344 YLDILSPGT
+344 YLDILSSDT
-353 NQDTGL
+353 NPDTGL

-370 SSAVRLTNPR
+370 LSTVRLTNPS
-380 DIKGSLS
+380 DIRGGIS

-393 GVSGSTTAGIIC
+393 GESGSISAGIIC
-405 LINKDGSQ
+405 LINKNGQ
-413 TPDSL
+413 MTDSY
-418 YDRVGNGKS
+418 YDLVGNGKS
-427 LKVVKPSDD
+427 SKVVKPSDD

-450 RFANTGDKL
+450 RFANTADVL

-473 IDTKSRGLTSSDACG
+473 IDTKSGGLTSSDGCA

-547 QRSGGKLLLQSMPL
+547 QASGGGGKLLLQSMPL
-561 MVNTTQSG
+561 MVNATQTG
-569 TEQEVNGHI
+569 LEQEVNGHI
-578 FVYLRD
+578 FVYLRN
-584 DSSGNFYLEVVVGT
+584 DSSDNFYLEVVVST

-605 ISSSSA
+605 I
-611 IRSTYFGTTFIPFML
+611 RSNYFGTTFIPFVL

-634 TGDLSITPHV
+634 IGDV

>member
-67 SSDGISAPP
+67 SSDGISALP

-81 NRRVILSDGENNGGN
+81 NRRVIISDGENNGGN

-111 PAILDFT
+111 PVTLDFT
-118 NVKPTGGWFDLNNPN
+118 DVKPTGGWFDLSNPSK
-133 GFVAFAMKVSHTYTP
+133 FVAFAMKVSHTYTP

-217 GDNDVYASFRY
+217 GDNDVYASFGY

-242 PFTNGSFDI
+242 PFINGSFDI
-251 LSLNQKVKN
+251 LSLNQRVKN
-260 IPVIEEDVDS
+260 IPVIEDDIDS

-295 STNVTYEETGDGTV
+295 DINVTDEGTGDGTV

-333 NTLYLSNIRAI
+333 NTMYLNNIKAI
-344 YLDILSPGT
+344 YLDILSSDT
-353 NQDTGL
+353 NPDTGL

-370 SSAVRLTNPR
+370 LSTVRLTNPS
-380 DIKGSLS
+380 DIRGGIS

-393 GVSGSTTAGIIC
+393 GESGSISAGIIC
-405 LINKDGSQ
+405 LINKNGQ
-413 TPDSL
+413 MTDSYYGL
-418 YDRVGNGKS
+418 VGNGKS
-427 LKVVKPSDD
+427 SKVVKPSDD

-450 RFANTGDKL
+450 RFANTADVL

-473 IDTKSRGLTSSDACG
+473 IDTKSGGLTSSDTCG
-488 ITFRLYPTGINLSW
+488 IIFRLYPTGINLSW

-547 QRSGGKLLLQSMPL
+547 QASGGKLLLQSMPL

-578 FVYLRD
+578 FVYLRN
-584 DSSGNFYLEVVVGT
+584 DSSDNFYLEVVVGT

-605 ISSSSA
+605 T

-634 TGDLSITPHV
+634 TGDVSITPNV

>member
-217 GDNDVYASFRY
+217 GDNDVYASFGY

-282 NTLGKGIECDYTL
+282 NTLGKGIECDYDL
-295 STNVTYEETGDGTV
+295 NICVTDEGTGNGTV

-333 NTLYLSNIRAI
+333 NTMYLNNIKAI
-344 YLDILSPGT
+344 YLDILLSGT
-353 NQDTGL
+353 NPDTDL

-370 SSAVRLTNPR
+370 LSTVRLTNPS
-380 DIKGSLS
+380 DIRGGIS

-393 GVSGSTTAGIIC
+393 GESGSISAGIIC
-405 LINKDGSQ
+405 LINKNGQ
-413 TPDSL
+413 MTDSYYGL
-418 YDRVGNGKS
+418 VGNGKS
-427 LKVVKPSDD
+427 SKVVKPSDD

-450 RFANTGDKL
+450 RFANTADVL
-459 DTSSERDKRYTRVF
+459 DTSSERDKRYTKVF
-473 IDTKSRGLTSSDACG
+473 IDTKSGGLISSDTCG

-547 QRSGGKLLLQSMPL
+547 QASGGKLLLQSMPL
-561 MVNTTQSG
+561 MVNTTQTG
-569 TEQEVNGHI
+569 LEQEVNGHI
-578 FVYLRD
+578 FVYLRN
-584 DSSGNFYLEVVVGT
+584 DSSDNFYLEVVVGT

-605 ISSSSA
+605 T

-634 TGDLSITPHV
+634 TGDVSITPNV

>member
-45 GFDIVDTSTDHVIIR
+45 GFDIVDTSTDHIIIR

-81 NRRVILSDGENNGGN
+81 NRRVIISDGENNGGN

-118 NVKPTGGWFDLNNPN
+118 NVKPTGGWFDLSNQSK
-133 GFVAFAMKVSHTYTP
+133 FVAFAMKVSHTYTP

-159 FSITWLTLEKSTGG
+159 FSITWLSLEKSTGG

-183 DFSSL
+183 HFSSL

-217 GDNDVYASFRY
+217 GDNDVYASFGY

-260 IPVIEEDVDS
+260 IPVIEDDIDS
-270 LKGLNSILQNQV
+270 LKGLNSILQNRV

-295 STNVTYEETGDGTV
+295 DINVTDEGTGYGTV

-344 YLDILSPGT
+344 YLDILSSGT
-353 NQDTGL
+353 NPDTGL

-370 SSAVRLTNPR
+370 SSTVRLTNPS
-380 DIKGSLS
+380 DISGSLS
-387 GDFQGT
+387 GDFQGI
-393 GVSGSTTAGIIC
+393 GESGSITAGIIC
-405 LINKDGSQ
+405 LINKDGQIS
-413 TPDSL
+413 DSY
-418 YDRVGNGKS
+418 YDLVGNGKS
-427 LKVVKPSDD
+427 SKVVKPSDD

-450 RFANTGDKL
+450 RFTNTADVL
-459 DTSSERDKRYTRVF
+459 DVSSERDKRYTRIL
-473 IDTKSRGLTSSDACG
+473 IDTKIGGLTSSDACA

-502 YVYLSNTSSP
+502 YLYLSNTSSP

-521 LNSEL
+521 LNSKL
-526 ALHFKPYVLKNLYDF
+526 ALHFKSYVFKNLYDF

-547 QRSGGKLLLQSMPL
+547 QQSGGRLLLQSMPL
-561 MVNTTQSG
+561 MVNNTQSG

-578 FVYLRD
+578 SVYLRD

-598 ISGSSSA
+598 ISGSSSV
-605 ISSSSA
+605 

-626 NDVWDLCN
+626 NDVWGLCN
-634 TGDLSITPHV
+634 TGDVSITPHV

>member
-45 GFDIVDTSTDHVIIR
+45 GFDIVDTSTNHVIIR

-67 SSDGISAPP
+67 SSYGISAPP

-81 NRRVILSDGENNGGN
+81 NRRVIISDGENNGGN

-111 PAILDFT
+111 PVTLDFT
-118 NVKPTGGWFDLNNPN
+118 DVKPIGGWFDLSNPSK
-133 GFVAFAMKVSHTYTP
+133 FVAFAMKVSHTYTP

-183 DFSSL
+183 NFSSL

-195 GWINRNTDSLVGIYI
+195 GWIDRNTDSLVGIYI

-217 GDNDVYASFRY
+217 GDNDVYASFGY

-242 PFTNGSFDI
+242 PFINGSFDI
-251 LSLNQKVKN
+251 LSLNQIVKN
-260 IPVIEEDVDS
+260 IPVIEDDIDS

-295 STNVTYEETGDGTV
+295 DINVTDEGIGDGTV

-333 NTLYLSNIRAI
+333 NIMYLNNIKAI
-344 YLDILSPGT
+344 YLDILPSDT
-353 NQDTGL
+353 NPDTGL

-370 SSAVRLTNPR
+370 LSTVRLTNPS
-380 DIKGSLS
+380 DITRGIS

-393 GVSGSTTAGIIC
+393 GESGSISAGIIC
-405 LINKDGSQ
+405 LINKNGQ
-413 TPDSL
+413 MADSYYGL
-418 YDRVGNGKS
+418 VGNGKS
-427 LKVVKPSDD
+427 SKVVKPSDD

-450 RFANTGDKL
+450 RFANIADVL
-459 DTSSERDKRYTRVF
+459 DISSERDKRYTRIF
-473 IDTKSRGLTSSDACG
+473 IDTKSGGLTSSDTCV

-502 YVYLSNTSSP
+502 HVYLGNTSSP
-512 YTQGTFRLD
+512 YTKGTFRLN

-526 ALHFKPYVLKNLYDF
+526 ALHFNPYVLKNLYDF

-547 QRSGGKLLLQSMPL
+547 QASGGKLLLQSMPL

-578 FVYLRD
+578 FVYLRN
-584 DSSGNFYLEVVVGT
+584 DSSNNFYLEVVVGT

-605 ISSSSA
+605 T
-611 IRSTYFGTTFIPFML
+611 IRSIYFGTTFIPFML

-634 TGDLSITPHV
+634 TGDVSITQNV

>member
-133 GFVAFAMKVSHTYTP
+133 RFVAFAMKVSHTYTQ
-148 VADASNIGVSD
+148 VADASNIGASD
-159 FSITWLTLEKSTGG
+159 FSITWLSLEKSTGG
-173 TYSPAEVASL
+173 TYSPSEVASL

-188 VGTILPS
+188 IGNILPS

-210 VGYDPSW
+210 IGYDPSW
-217 GDNDVYASFRY
+217 GDNDIYASFGY

-242 PFTNGSFDI
+242 PFINGSFDI
-251 LSLNQKVKN
+251 LSLNNKVKN
-260 IPVIEEDVDS
+260 IPIIEADVDS

-295 STNVTYEETGDGTV
+295 NTHVTDEGIGDGTV

-333 NTLYLSNIRAI
+333 NTLYLNNIRAI
-344 YLDILSPGT
+344 YLDILSSGT
-353 NQDTGL
+353 NPETGL
-359 PSISKWGLSLG
+359 PSISKWGLTLG
-370 SSAVRLTNPR
+370 SSTVRLTNPSDLR
-380 DIKGSLS
+380 GSLS

-393 GVSGSTTAGIIC
+393 GESGSTVAGIIC
-405 LINKDGSQ
+405 LINKDGQ
-413 TPDSL
+413 IPDSQ
-418 YDRVGNGKS
+418 YNRVGNGKS
-427 LKVVKPSDD
+427 SKVGKPSDD

-450 RFANTGDKL
+450 RFTNTADQL

-473 IDTKSRGLTSSDACG
+473 IDTKSGGLTPGDQCG

-547 QRSGGKLLLQSMPL
+547 QASGGKLLLQSIPL
-561 MVNTTQSG
+561 MMNTSQTG
-569 TEQEVNGHI
+569 LEQEANGHI
-578 FVYLRD
+578 FVYLRN
-584 DSSGNFYLEVVVGT
+584 DSSDNFYLEVVVGT
-598 ISGSSSA
+598 ISGSSST
-605 ISSSSA
+605 

-634 TGDLSITPHV
+634 MGDVSITPNV

>member
-133 GFVAFAMKVSHTYTP
+133 RFVAFAMKVSHTYTP

-159 FSITWLTLEKSTGG
+159 FSITRLTLEKSTGG

-217 GDNDVYASFRY
+217 GDNDVYASFGY

-295 STNVTYEETGDGTV
+295 STNVTDEETGDGTV

-320 VSLYEGAGKTFTS
+320 VSLYEEAGKTFTS

-427 LKVVKPSDD
+427 SKVVKPSDD

-473 IDTKSRGLTSSDACG
+473 IDTKRGGLTSSDTCG

-502 YVYLSNTSSP
+502 YVYLSDTSSP

-547 QRSGGKLLLQSMPL
+547 QESGGKLLLQSMPL

-605 ISSSSA
+605 I
-611 IRSTYFGTTFIPFML
+611 RSTYFGTTFIPFML

-634 TGDLSITPHV
+634 TGDVSITPHV

>member
-81 NRRVILSDGENNGGN
+81 NRRVIISDGENNGGN

-111 PAILDFT
+111 PVTLDFT
-118 NVKPTGGWFDLNNPN
+118 DVKPTGGWFDLSNPSK
-133 GFVAFAMKVSHTYTP
+133 FVAFAMKVSHTYTP

-217 GDNDVYASFRY
+217 GDNDVYASFGY

-242 PFTNGSFDI
+242 PFINGSFDI
-251 LSLNQKVKN
+251 LSLNQRVKN
-260 IPVIEEDVDS
+260 IPVIEDDIDS

-295 STNVTYEETGDGTV
+295 DINVTDEGTGDGTV

-333 NTLYLSNIRAI
+333 NTMYLNNIKAI
-344 YLDILSPGT
+344 YLDILSSDT
-353 NQDTGL
+353 NPDTGL

-370 SSAVRLTNPR
+370 LSTVRLTNPS
-380 DIKGSLS
+380 DIRGGIS

-393 GVSGSTTAGIIC
+393 GESGSISAGIIC
-405 LINKDGSQ
+405 LINKNGQ
-413 TPDSL
+413 MTDSYYGL
-418 YDRVGNGKS
+418 VGNGKS
-427 LKVVKPSDD
+427 SKVVKPSDD

-450 RFANTGDKL
+450 RFANTADVL

-473 IDTKSRGLTSSDACG
+473 IDTKSGGLTSSDTCE

-547 QRSGGKLLLQSMPL
+547 QASGGKLLLQSMPL

-578 FVYLRD
+578 FVYLRN
-584 DSSGNFYLEVVVGT
+584 DSSDNFYLEVVVGT

-605 ISSSSA
+605 T

-634 TGDLSITPHV
+634 TGDVSITPNV

>member
-81 NRRVILSDGENNGGN
+81 NRRVIISDGENNGGN

-111 PAILDFT
+111 PVTLDFT
-118 NVKPTGGWFDLNNPN
+118 DVKPTGGWFDLSNPSK
-133 GFVAFAMKVSHTYTP
+133 FVAFAMKVSHTYTP

-217 GDNDVYASFRY
+217 GDNDVYASFGY

-242 PFTNGSFDI
+242 PFINGSFDI
-251 LSLNQKVKN
+251 LSLNQRVKD
-260 IPVIEEDVDS
+260 IPVIEDDIDS

-295 STNVTYEETGDGTV
+295 DIKVTDEGTGDGTV

-333 NTLYLSNIRAI
+333 NTMYLNNIKAI
-344 YLDILSPGT
+344 YLDILSSDT
-353 NQDTGL
+353 NPDTGL

-370 SSAVRLTNPR
+370 LSTVRLTNPS
-380 DIKGSLS
+380 DIRGGIS

-393 GVSGSTTAGIIC
+393 GESGSISAGIIC
-405 LINKDGSQ
+405 LINKNGQMTDPYYG
-413 TPDSL
+413 L
-418 YDRVGNGKS
+418 VGNGKS
-427 LKVVKPSDD
+427 SKVVKPSDD

-450 RFANTGDKL
+450 RFANTADVL

-473 IDTKSRGLTSSDACG
+473 IDTKSGGLTSPDACG

-526 ALHFKPYVLKNLYDF
+526 ALHFKPYVLKNLYYF

-547 QRSGGKLLLQSMPL
+547 QASGGKLLLQSMPL

-578 FVYLRD
+578 FVYLRN
-584 DSSGNFYLEVVVGT
+584 DSSDNFYLEVVVGT

-605 ISSSSA
+605 T

-634 TGDLSITPHV
+634 TGDVSITPNV

>member
-67 SSDGISAPP
+67 FSDGISAPP

-118 NVKPTGGWFDLNNPN
+118 NVKPTGGWFDLNNNPSR
-133 GFVAFAMKVSHTYTP
+133 FVAFAMKVSHTYTP
-148 VADASNIGVSD
+148 VADASNIGASD
-159 FSITWLTLEKSTGG
+159 FRITWLSLEKSTGG
-173 TYSPAEVASL
+173 TYSPSEVASL
-183 DFSSL
+183 NFSYL
-188 VGTILPS
+188 IGNILPS

-210 VGYDPSW
+210 IGYDPSW
-217 GDNDVYASFRY
+217 GDNDIYASFGY

-242 PFTNGSFDI
+242 PFINGSFDI
-251 LSLNQKVKN
+251 LSLNNKVKN
-260 IPVIEEDVDS
+260 IPIIEADVDS

-295 STNVTYEETGDGTV
+295 NTHVTDEGTGDGTV

-333 NTLYLSNIRAI
+333 NTLYLNNIRAI
-344 YLDILSPGT
+344 YLDILSSGT
-353 NQDTGL
+353 NPETGL
-359 PSISKWGLSLG
+359 PSISKWGLTLG
-370 SSAVRLTNPR
+370 SSTVRLTNPSDLR
-380 DIKGSLS
+380 GSLS

-393 GVSGSTTAGIIC
+393 GESGSTVAGIIC
-405 LINKDGSQ
+405 LINKNGQ
-413 TPDSL
+413 MTDSY
-418 YDRVGNGKS
+418 YDLVGNGKS
-427 LKVVKPSDD
+427 SKVVKPSDD

-450 RFANTGDKL
+450 RFTNTADQL

-473 IDTKSRGLTSSDACG
+473 IDTKSGGLTSGDQCG

-502 YVYLSNTSSP
+502 YVYLINTSSP

-526 ALHFKPYVLKNLYDF
+526 ALHFKPYVLKNLYYF

-547 QRSGGKLLLQSMPL
+547 QASGGKLLLQSIPL
-561 MVNTTQSG
+561 MMNTSQTG
-569 TEQEVNGHI
+569 LEQEANGHI
-578 FVYLRD
+578 FVYLRN
-584 DSSGNFYLEVVVGT
+584 DSSDNFYLEVVVGT
-598 ISGSSSA
+598 ISGSSST
-605 ISSSSA
+605 

-634 TGDLSITPHV
+634 MGDVSITPHV

>member
-45 GFDIVDTSTDHVIIR
+45 GFDTVDTSTDHVIIR

-81 NRRVILSDGENNGGN
+81 NRRVIISDGENNGGN

-111 PAILDFT
+111 PVTLDFT
-118 NVKPTGGWFDLNNPN
+118 DVKPTGGWFDLSNPSK
-133 GFVAFAMKVSHTYTP
+133 FVAFAMKVSHTYTP

-217 GDNDVYASFRY
+217 GDNDVYASFGY

-242 PFTNGSFDI
+242 PFINGSFDI
-251 LSLNQKVKN
+251 LSLNQRVKN

-295 STNVTYEETGDGTV
+295 DINVTDEGTGDGTV

-333 NTLYLSNIRAI
+333 NTMYLNNIKAI
-344 YLDILSPGT
+344 YLDILSSDT
-353 NQDTGL
+353 NPDTGL

-370 SSAVRLTNPR
+370 LSTVRLTNPS
-380 DIKGSLS
+380 DIRGGIS

-393 GVSGSTTAGIIC
+393 GESGSISAGIIC
-405 LINKDGSQ
+405 LINKNGQ
-413 TPDSL
+413 MTDSYYGL
-418 YDRVGNGKS
+418 VGNGKS
-427 LKVVKPSDD
+427 SKVVKPSDD

-450 RFANTGDKL
+450 RFANTADVL

-473 IDTKSRGLTSSDACG
+473 IDTKSGGLTSGDTCG

-547 QRSGGKLLLQSMPL
+547 QASGGKLLLQSMPL

-578 FVYLRD
+578 FVYLRN
-584 DSSGNFYLEVVVGT
+584 DSSDNFYLEVVVGT

-605 ISSSSA
+605 T

-634 TGDLSITPHV
+634 TGDVSITPNV

>member
-60 GSWDPNL
+60 GSWDPHL

-81 NRRVILSDGENNGGN
+81 NRRVIISDGENNGGN

-111 PAILDFT
+111 PVTLDFT
-118 NVKPTGGWFDLNNPN
+118 DVKPTGGWFDLNSPDR
-133 GFVAFAMKVSHTYTP
+133 FVAFAMKVSHTYTP

-183 DFSSL
+183 DFSYL

-217 GDNDVYASFRY
+217 GDNDVYASFGY

-295 STNVTYEETGDGTV
+295 DIKVTDEGLGYGTV

-333 NTLYLSNIRAI
+333 NTMYLNNIRAI
-344 YLDILSPGT
+344 YLDILSSDT
-353 NQDTGL
+353 NPDTGL

-370 SSAVRLTNPR
+370 LSTVRLTNPS
-380 DIKGSLS
+380 DIRGGIS

-393 GVSGSTTAGIIC
+393 GESGSISAGIIC
-405 LINKDGSQ
+405 LINKNGQ
-413 TPDSL
+413 MTDSY
-418 YDRVGNGKS
+418 YDLVGNGKS
-427 LKVVKPSDD
+427 SKVVKPSDD

-450 RFANTGDKL
+450 RFANAADVL

-473 IDTKSRGLTSSDACG
+473 IDTKSGGLTSSDICG

-512 YTQGTFRLD
+512 YTRGTFRLN

-526 ALHFKPYVLKNLYDF
+526 ALHFKPYVLKNLYYF

-547 QRSGGKLLLQSMPL
+547 PGGRLLLQSMPL

-569 TEQEVNGHI
+569 TEKEVNGHI
-578 FVYLRD
+578 FVYLRS
-584 DSSGNFYLEVVVGT
+584 DSSDNFYLEVVVGI
-598 ISGSSSA
+598 ISGSSSDT
-605 ISSSSA
+605 
-611 IRSTYFGTTFIPFML
+611 IRSTYSGTTFIPFML

-634 TGDLSITPHV
+634 TGDV

>member
-133 GFVAFAMKVSHTYTP
+133 RFVAFAMKVSHTYTP
-148 VADASNIGVSD
+148 VADASNIGASD
-159 FSITWLTLEKSTGG
+159 FSITWLSLEKSTGG
-173 TYSPAEVASL
+173 TYSPSEVASL

-188 VGTILPS
+188 IGNILPS

-210 VGYDPSW
+210 IGYDPSW
-217 GDNDVYASFRY
+217 GDNDIYASFGY

-242 PFTNGSFDI
+242 PFINGSFDI
-251 LSLNQKVKN
+251 LSLNNKVKN
-260 IPVIEEDVDS
+260 IPIIEADVDS

-295 STNVTYEETGDGTV
+295 NTHVTDEGTGDGTV

-333 NTLYLSNIRAI
+333 NTLYLNNIRAI
-344 YLDILSPGT
+344 YLDILSSGT
-353 NQDTGL
+353 NPETGL
-359 PSISKWGLSLG
+359 PSISKWGLTLG
-370 SSAVRLTNPR
+370 SSTVRLTNPSDLR
-380 DIKGSLS
+380 GSLS

-393 GVSGSTTAGIIC
+393 GESGSTVAGIIC
-405 LINKDGSQ
+405 LINKNGQ
-413 TPDSL
+413 MTDSY
-418 YDRVGNGKS
+418 YDLVGNGKS
-427 LKVVKPSDD
+427 SKVVKPSDD

-450 RFANTGDKL
+450 RFTNTADQL
-459 DTSSERDKRYTRVF
+459 DTSSDRDKRYTRVF
-473 IDTKSRGLTSSDACG
+473 IDTKSGGLTSGDQCG

-547 QRSGGKLLLQSMPL
+547 QASGGKLLLQSIPL
-561 MVNTTQSG
+561 MMNTSQTG
-569 TEQEVNGHI
+569 LEQEANGHI
-578 FVYLRD
+578 FVYLRN
-584 DSSGNFYLEVVVGT
+584 DSSDNFYLEVVVGT
-598 ISGSSSA
+598 ISGSSST
-605 ISSSSA
+605 IQ
-611 IRSTYFGTTFIPFML
+611 STYFGTTFIPFML

-634 TGDLSITPHV
+634 MGDVSITPHV

>member
-133 GFVAFAMKVSHTYTP
+133 RFVAFAMKVSHTYTP

-217 GDNDVYASFRY
+217 GDNDVYASFGY

-282 NTLGKGIECDYTL
+282 NTLGKGIECDYDL
-295 STNVTYEETGDGTV
+295 NIYVTDEGTGNGTV

-333 NTLYLSNIRAI
+333 NTMYLNNIKAI
-344 YLDILSPGT
+344 YLDILSSDT
-353 NQDTGL
+353 NPDTGL

-370 SSAVRLTNPR
+370 LSTVRLTNPS
-380 DIKGSLS
+380 DIRGGIS

-393 GVSGSTTAGIIC
+393 GESGSISAGIIC
-405 LINKDGSQ
+405 LINKNGQ
-413 TPDSL
+413 MTDSY
-418 YDRVGNGKS
+418 YDLVGNGKS
-427 LKVVKPSDD
+427 SKVVKPSDD

-450 RFANTGDKL
+450 RFANTADVL

-473 IDTKSRGLTSSDACG
+473 IDTKSGGLTSNDTCG

-547 QRSGGKLLLQSMPL
+547 QASGGKLLLQSMPL

-578 FVYLRD
+578 FVYLRN
-584 DSSGNFYLEVVVGT
+584 DSSDNFYLEVVVGT

-605 ISSSSA
+605 T

-634 TGDLSITPHV
+634 TGDVSITPNV

>member
-67 SSDGISAPP
+67 SSYGISAPP

-133 GFVAFAMKVSHTYTP
+133 RFVAFAMKVSHTYTP

-159 FSITWLTLEKSTGG
+159 FSISWLTLEKSTGG

-183 DFSSL
+183 DFSSI

-210 VGYDPSW
+210 IGYDPSW
-217 GDNDVYASFRY
+217 GDNDVYASFGY

-270 LKGLNSILQNQV
+270 LKELNSILQNQV
-282 NTLGKGIECDYTL
+282 NTLGKGIECDYDL
-295 STNVTYEETGDGTV
+295 NIYVTDEGTGNGTV

-333 NTLYLSNIRAI
+333 NTVYLNNIKAI
-344 YLDILSPGT
+344 YLDILSSGT
-353 NQDTGL
+353 NPDTGL

-370 SSAVRLTNPR
+370 FSTVRLTNPS
-380 DIKGSLS
+380 DIMGGIS

-393 GVSGSTTAGIIC
+393 GESGSISAGIIC
-405 LINKDGSQ
+405 LINKNGQ
-413 TPDSL
+413 MTDSY
-418 YDRVGNGKS
+418 YDLVGNGKS
-427 LKVVKPSDD
+427 SKVVKPSDD

-450 RFANTGDKL
+450 RFANTADVL

-473 IDTKSRGLTSSDACG
+473 IDTKSGSLISSDTCG

-547 QRSGGKLLLQSMPL
+547 KASGGKLLLQSMPL
-561 MVNTTQSG
+561 MVNTTQTG
-569 TEQEVNGHI
+569 LEQEVNGHI
-578 FVYLRD
+578 FVYLRN
-584 DSSGNFYLEVVVGT
+584 DSSDNFYLEVVVST
-598 ISGSSSA
+598 ISG
-605 ISSSSA
+605 SSSA

-634 TGDLSITPHV
+634 IGDVSITPNV